1 MKKEDLK
8 QEINEGSDLIK
19 TAKGDI
25 EYSLCGAHGPF
36 LVGIHGG
43 PGGYDQIRAVF
54 SDMYNKGFRILAW
67 SRPGYLRT
75 PLARGKTFR
84 EQADALAM
92 LMDALEI
99 ETAALLA
106 FSAGGPVALEFA
118 LLHPDRIWALILES
132 TVSCRWAVNPHN
144 VEQQLM
150 FSRLMF
156 NNPVIWI
163 TNFLAKQK
171 SGYLFKSLIKTES
184 SLRQKEVGALL
195 SNIMDNPKKI
205 KILLGLVNSMRPANQ
220 RKAGLDNDLKQLEH
234 PIDLPLDRITV
245 PTLIIHGTHDF
256 DVSFYHAWFAAKSI
270 PKAELFPVEEGFHI
284 IPLCDHDEEVT
295 ARRLSFLRT
304 YAP

>member
-1 MKKEDLK
+1 MNKHDIKHEP
-8 QEINEGSDLIK
+8 NVTSRMFK

-25 EYSLCGAHGPF
+25 EYSVSGVDGPY

-43 PGGYDQIRAVF
+43 PGGYDQIPAVYP
-54 SDMYNKGFRILAW
+54 DMYHKGFRILAW

-75 PLARGKTFR
+75 PLTVGETFR
-84 EQADALAM
+84 QQADALAM
-92 LMDALEI
+92 LMDELEI
-99 ETAALLA
+99 ETASVLA

-132 TVSCRWAVNPHN
+132 AVSRRYAINPHN
-144 VEQQLM
+144 VEEQLM

-163 TNFLAKQK
+163 TNLLAKQK
-171 SGYLFKSLIKTES
+171 SSYLFKSLIKTES
-184 SLRQKEVGALL
+184 SLNQKEVEALL
-195 SNIMDNPKKI
+195 SNIMDNPKKVG
-205 KILLGLVNSMRPANQ
+205 ILMGLVKSMSPANQ
-220 RKAGLDNDLKQLEH
+220 RKAGLDNDMKQLEH
-234 PIDLPLDRITV
+234 PVDLPLDRITT

-256 DVSFYHAWFAAKSI
+256 DVPFYHAWYAAKSI
-270 PKAELFPVEEGFHI
+270 PRAELYPVEDGFHI

-295 ARRLSFLRT
+295 AKRVSFLRT

>member
-1 MKKEDLK
+1 MKK
-8 QEINEGSDLIK
+8 QNSDSKIIK

-25 EYSLCGAHGPF
+25 EYSLSGTSGPH
-36 LVGIHGG
+36 LIGIHGG
-43 PGGYDQIRAVF
+43 PGGYDQIEAVYP
-54 SDMYNKGFRILAW
+54 DMYNKGFSILAW

-75 PLARGKTFR
+75 PLAAGETFR

-132 TVSCRWAVNPHN
+132 AVSCRWAINPHN

-156 NNPVIWI
+156 NNPIIWI
-163 TNFLAKQK
+163 TNVLAKQK
-171 SGYLFKSLIKTES
+171 SSYLFKSLIKTES
-184 SLRQKEVGALL
+184 SLRQKEVETLV
-195 SNIMDNPKKI
+195 SNIMDNPKKV
-205 KILLGLVNSMRPANQ
+205 KILVGLVNSMHPASQ

-234 PIDLPLDRITV
+234 PIDLPLDRITT

-270 PKAELFPVEEGFHI
+270 PKAELFPVEDGFHI
-284 IPLCDHDEEVT
+284 ISLCDHDEEVT
-295 ARRLSFLRT
+295 AKKLSFLRT

>member
-1 MKKEDLK
+1 MQEQNLK
-8 QEINEGSDLIK
+8 PEINTASNVIQN
-19 TAKGDI
+19 AKGRI
-25 EYSLCGAHGPF
+25 EWSASGAGGPHF
-36 LVGIHGG
+36 IGIHGG
-43 PGGYDQIRAVF
+43 PGGFDQIPAVYP
-54 SDMYNKGFRILAW
+54 DMYNKGFRVLAW

-75 PLARGKTFR
+75 PLSVGQTFR

-118 LLHPDRIWALILES
+118 LLHPDRVWALILES
-132 TVSCRWAVNPHN
+132 AVTCRYAVNPHN
-144 VEQQLM
+144 VEQQFL

-156 NNPVIWI
+156 NNPVMWI
-163 TNFLAKQK
+163 TNLLAKHK

-184 SLRQKEVGALL
+184 SLNQKEVEALL
-195 SNIMDNPKKI
+195 RNIMDDAKKVE
-205 KILLGLVNSMRPANQ
+205 ILKGLIQSMSPANL

-234 PIDLPLDRITV
+234 PIDLPLDRITT

-256 DVSFYHAWFAAKSI
+256 DVSFYHAWYAAKSI
-270 PKAELFPVEEGFHI
+270 PKAELFPVENGFHI
-284 IPLCDHDEEVT
+284 IPLCDQDEEVT
-295 ARRLSFLRT
+295 AKRLAFLRA